1 MLSYRSVL
9 EMAPLQIYIAALLFS
24 PRESVIRQIF
34 VDEVP
39 HWIRILGASEER
51 WSACLQ
57 TLEGHTGLVNT
68 VVFSP
73 DGQLVAS
80 ASYDCMVRLWD
91 ARTGTARDTLEGHAG
106 YIRAVVFSPD
116 GQLVASGSNDGTV
129 RLWDTRTGAARGT
142 LKGHTGYIRAVA
154 FSPDGQLV
162 ASGSGDGTV
171 RLWDI
176 KKGETIRIT
185 EYGWKDELLFSCESL
200 RLNIGAKEIDPGS
213 SPSNTFPS
221 ESSQTLQL
229 HVTEQWVSSATSN
242 ILWLPF
248 DHRPGTYAVRD
259 TTIVLGSKS
268 GKMTFLLFDAD
279 TDLSI

>member
-80 ASYDCMVRLWD
+80 GSNSSTIRLWD
-91 ARTGTARDTLEGHAG
+91 ARTGTARGTLKGHTDYVSAVAFSPDGRLVASGSSDCTVRLWDARTGAGRGTLEGHTD
-106 YIRAVVFSPD
+106 YITAVVFSPD
-116 GQLVASGSNDGTV
+116 GQLVASGS
-129 RLWDTRTGAARGT
+129 R
-142 LKGHTGYIRAVA
+142 
-154 FSPDGQLV
+154 
-162 ASGSGDGTV
+162 DGTV

-176 KKGETIRIT
+176 KKGVTIRIT
-185 EYGWKDELLFSCESL
+185 EYGWNDELSFSRESL
-200 RLNIGAKEIDPGS
+200 RLRVGVKGVDPRS
-213 SPSNTFPS
+213 SASNTFPS
-221 ESSQTLQL
+221 EPGQTLQL
-229 HVTEQWVSSATSN
+229 HVTEEWVSSATSN

-248 DHRPGTYAVRD
+248 DHRPGAYVVRG
-259 TTIVLGSKS
+259 TSVVLGGRS
-268 GKMTFLLFDAD
+268 GKMTFLLFNAD